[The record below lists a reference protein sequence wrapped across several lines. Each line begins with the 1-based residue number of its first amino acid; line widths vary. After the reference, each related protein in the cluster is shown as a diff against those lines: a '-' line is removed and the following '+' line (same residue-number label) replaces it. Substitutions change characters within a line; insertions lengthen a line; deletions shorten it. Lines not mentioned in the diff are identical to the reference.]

1 MLLPMGGRNLEG
13 IQEEISENVEPVV
26 VDLGVLQDFVV
37 EDAKNSF
44 LMILV
49 RNHI

>member
-1 MLLPMGGRNLEG
+1 MLLPMAEKNLEEV
-13 IQEEISENVEPVV
+13 QEETSAIVEPVV
-26 VDLGVLQDFVV
+26 VDLGVLQDFEV

-49 RNHI
+49 RSHI